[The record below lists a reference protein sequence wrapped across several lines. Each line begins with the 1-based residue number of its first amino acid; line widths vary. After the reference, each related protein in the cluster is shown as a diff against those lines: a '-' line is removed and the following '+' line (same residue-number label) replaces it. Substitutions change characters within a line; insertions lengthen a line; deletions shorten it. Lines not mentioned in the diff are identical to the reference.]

1 MPKYMYEAMN
11 SVGQP
16 VRSEVDAATSE
27 EAVAKVRALGYFP
40 TKIKETAAKKKARG
54 GAAPQAGA
62 GRRRSVSGVKR
73 KHLTQFTRQLSTLID
88 AGLPIV
94 RGLRILEQQQ
104 KPGPLRMAIRM
115 VADDVEAGTTLSEA
129 MERCPKVFDHL
140 YSSMVR
146 AGELGGVLDVILQ
159 RLADFMEKAEALRR
173 KVIGAMIYPIAV
185 ISFAIIIVTGLLKW
199 VVPKFVDVFK
209 NMKAEMPAPTMFLMN
224 MSVWI
229 ENGGWLVVLASPF
242 AIWGLTKLLN
252 RTKGGKQ
259 FIDGLKL
266 KIPIVGQIVTKG
278 TVSRFSRTL
287 GTLLEAGVPILE
299 AIHITRNTCG
309 NAVFA
314 AALDKVYEGIREG
327 ENFADPLRRS
337 KVTDPMVI
345 NMIDVGEETGELD
358 KMLAK
363 IADTYDDEVQSLVSS
378 MTAMM
383 EPVMVVVLG
392 GIVGFIVVSLF
403 LPMVT
408 LMKNLK
414 SQ

>member
-224 MSVWI
+224 M
-229 ENGGWLVVLASPF
+229 
-242 AIWGLTKLLN
+242 
-252 RTKGGKQ
+252 
-259 FIDGLKL
+259 
-266 KIPIVGQIVTKG
+266 
-278 TVSRFSRTL
+278 
-287 GTLLEAGVPILE
+287 
-299 AIHITRNTCG
+299 
-309 NAVFA
+309 
-314 AALDKVYEGIREG
+314 
-327 ENFADPLRRS
+327 
-337 KVTDPMVI
+337 
-345 NMIDVGEETGELD
+345 
-358 KMLAK
+358 
-363 IADTYDDEVQSLVSS
+363 
-378 MTAMM
+378 
-383 EPVMVVVLG
+383 
-392 GIVGFIVVSLF
+392 
-403 LPMVT
+403 
-408 LMKNLK
+408 
-414 SQ
+414 